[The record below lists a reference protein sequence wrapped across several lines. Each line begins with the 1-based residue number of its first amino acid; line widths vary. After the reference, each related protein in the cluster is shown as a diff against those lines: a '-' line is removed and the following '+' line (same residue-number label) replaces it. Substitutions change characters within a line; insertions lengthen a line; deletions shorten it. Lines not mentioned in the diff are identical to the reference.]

1 MKYLNYAAIVGTLG
15 LLSPLAAFAGTKM
28 EKSVS
33 IGDPVQV
40 GTTHLKPGTYKVEWE
55 GAGPAVRVK
64 FLHNGKTVA
73 TAPATLRSNDQQIKQ
88 DDVIMDKSNA
98 TTEKLRE
105 IDFKH
110 DKEAL
115 VFSKKS

>member
-1 MKYLNYAAIVGTLG
+1 MKYINYVAIVGTLA

-28 EKSVS
+28 ERSVV

-55 GAGPAVRVK
+55 GAGPAVHVT
-64 FLHNGKTVA
+64 FLHNGKMVA
-73 TAPATLRSNDQQIKQ
+73 TAPATLRTNDQQIKQ
-88 DDVIMDKSNA
+88 DDVIMDKTDA
-98 TTEKLRE
+98 KTEKLRE
-105 IDFKH
+105 IDFHH

-115 VFSKKS
+115 VFSNKG